1 MPRPYRK
8 HSRVGADDGNEDF
21 WTFAPPPP
29 RRPRKILMDDVDT
42 SGRNSSALTSG
53 GGGGD
58 QSVLL
63 PLASSSHAGALC
75 SRSCTRR
82 VMVYAC
88 LAAIACSCMLL
99 AGCTPYHISD
109 DADVHVILVDTCDAA
124 SRMPSKAIT
133 LASEPTRAPPALP
146 PPPSPPPPQLPPP
159 KAADS
164 QHPERRARC
173 RLFWLQRLAH
183 LQQRVPHCRV
193 E

>member
-29 RRPRKILMDDVDT
+29 RRPRKILMNDDDT

-63 PLASSSHAGALC
+63 PLASSRHAGELC
-75 SRSCTRR
+75 SNSCTRH

-88 LAAIACSCMLL
+88 LAAIACSSMLL
-99 AGCTPYHISD
+99 AGCTLNRISD
-109 DADVHVILVDTCDAA
+109 DADVHAILGDTCDAA
-124 SRMPSKAIT
+124 SRMQSQATT

-146 PPPSPPPPQLPPP
+146 PPPSSASPP
-159 KAADS
+159 
-164 QHPERRARC
+164 RARHGPLFGSIC
-173 RLFWLQRLAH
+173 RGLFL
-183 LQQRVPHCRV
+183 VG
-193 E
+193 